1 MTIQLKAH
9 IFSDTG
15 SHKKAAQHQ
24 LIYDFQRYITTA
36 LLISFMDSFSYIFF
50 LELELQILCL
60 LNIPWPKM
68 ITMFSSFTAKQK
80 ICLCEIRFARPV

>member
-50 LELELQILCL
+50 SRTRAA
-60 LNIPWPKM
+60 NIVLIKHSM
-68 ITMFSSFTAKQK
+68 AKNDNHVQF
-80 ICLCEIRFARPV
+80 IYSQTENLFM